1 MLVLT
6 SCKFPIIKNNKT
18 MINWKKSL
26 VLGELRYLRSENSPT
41 NKINKKVV
49 FVTILKKGIK
59 KITAKRTIKPPIRGI
74 CNDEV
79 NFWWLLPEKFN
90 NSFFLKKYTLN
101 KKLKQNIVK
110 KLTIYKFIKS
120 FF

>member
-6 SCKFPIIKNNKT
+6 SCRFPIIKKDKT
-18 MINWKKSL
+18 TINWKKSL

-41 NKINKKVV
+41 NKINKKLI

-59 KITAKRTIKPPIRGI
+59 KITVKKTIKPPIRGT

-90 NSFFLKKYTLN
+90 NRFFLKKNMLN
-101 KKLKQNIVK
+101 KELKENIVK

>member
-6 SCKFPIIKNNKT
+6 SCRFPIIKKDKT
-18 MINWKKSL
+18 TINWKKSL
-26 VLGELRYLRSENSPT
+26 VLGELRYLRSENSPID
-41 NKINKKVV
+41 KINKKLI

-59 KITAKRTIKPPIRGI
+59 KITVKKTIKPPIRGT

-90 NSFFLKKYTLN
+90 NSFFLKKYILN
-101 KKLKQNIVK
+101 KELKKNIVK